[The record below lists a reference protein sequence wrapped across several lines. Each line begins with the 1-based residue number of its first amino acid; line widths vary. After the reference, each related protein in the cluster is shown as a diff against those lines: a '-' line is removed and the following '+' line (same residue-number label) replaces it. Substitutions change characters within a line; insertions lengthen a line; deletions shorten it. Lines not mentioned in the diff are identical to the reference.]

1 MLQHQGAESSFLC
14 LPLWSALTSFMIS
27 IADNLH
33 MITMFT
39 KKVYLCLRF
48 GQKVGRSGR
57 VLLGWVWSPSLLHPW
72 SRTSLATHLSSGKL
86 AIVAFLSKYQY
97 NNIATSQVV
106 IHNLSSGKLAS
117 SFLSKYWRFSGAK
130 KYYNLHRTF

>member
-14 LPLWSALTSFMIS
+14 LPLWSVLTSFMIS

-48 GQKVGRSGR
+48 GHKVGQSFQVGFG
-57 VLLGWVWSPSLLHPW
+57 VLLCYTLGLGLAWRPICLLVNWQLSPFSP
-72 SRTSLATHLSSGKL
+72 
-86 AIVAFLSKYQY
+86 
-97 NNIATSQVV
+97 NISTT
-106 IHNLSSGKLAS
+106 ILPHHNLSSGKLAS
-117 SFLSKYWRFSGAK
+117 SFLSKYQYSVSK
-130 KYYNLHRTF
+130 SPPILC